1 MPSLEA
7 EPELQKQLRAI
18 ATEIEKAAGEVLF
31 RRGDAAEGAFLV
43 MEGQVWMGLEEKA
56 RRYPERLLGP
66 GCVLGLP
73 ATLSGEPYSLTAK
86 AHEKTRLAFVPRG
99 DVLRL
104 LSTNSSLSLEVLR
117 VLSEEISEM
126 RSLFDGR
133 RATLR

>member
-7 EPELQKQLRAI
+7 GPELQKQLRAI
-18 ATEIEKAAGEVLF
+18 ATQVDRAAGEVLF
-31 RRGDAAEGAFLV
+31 RRGDAVQGAFLV
-43 MEGQVWMGLEEKA
+43 LEGAVWMGLDEEH

-86 AHEKTRLAFVPRG
+86 AQEKARLGFVPRG
-99 DVLRL
+99 AVLRL
-104 LSTNSSLSLEVLR
+104 LSSDSSLSLEVLR

-126 RSLFDGR
+126 RALFDRGR
-133 RATLR
+133 PILR